1 MDAQAAHEATYSALM
16 TALAGANIIYGPGM
30 IDFGITVDYGQLLFS
45 NDIIKMVRRG
55 LQGIDVNRETLAVDI
70 IDKVGP
76 AGNFIFEEHTM
87 THMRTEQAQ
96 PNLIDRRMRYAW
108 KADGSKN
115 LTARAK
121 EKAREILANYQPTPV
136 KEDIRQKVEE
146 IVKEA
151 EAEFLPQK

>member
-1 MDAQAAHEATYSALM
+1 
-16 TALAGANIIYGPGM
+16 
-30 IDFGITVDYGQLLFS
+30 
-45 NDIIKMVRRG
+45 
-55 LQGIDVNRETLAVDI
+55 
-70 IDKVGP
+70 
-76 AGNFIFEEHTM
+76 M

-151 EAEFLPQK
+151 EAELLPKNDIIINKDEIYCGIGWAAYAAIFQ